1 MSSLHTLHY
10 NDIYHVIPKGENYP
24 LLQFFTAFRSRKKDH
39 TLQLFSGDAFG
50 GSRLST
56 LTEGKIMP
64 WLLANVKGS
73 VENKFPL
80 SVPFKQHIV
89 IERSGIRIGIVGLHD
104 KDSYECSLTQWTN
117 AKYDPQNPEATG
129 ILLDEIVDVGLECS
143 TYLRNVEK
151 CDIVIGLT
159 HASLSSDLTLARELN
174 ALAPAAQDAL
184 DEAAKSSSTTEPFC
198 QTHGLDIIFGGHDH
212 FYYVSK
218 GISTWDNRH
227 GESGRENEG
236 EGVLVVKSG
245 TNFYD
250 LSDLTLDLEDTPEG
264 SIRRK
269 VIRGIKGE
277 HIATKTVN
285 PDADVAEIWEEIIKQ
300 VPKGETELMG
310 RFDKPFQT
318 IEKITRTGEVRFLNT
333 EGYLVYLTYGTRK
346 SMVCN
351 WVADII
357 LPCYN
362 RRPGIGRVDGVII
375 GAGSIRDI
383 NWPSDKGTVL
393 DSFFNDNT
401 LISTCSIIFKR
412 SVMVLS
418 LKGADIWAAMNHA
431 FSKWPGEAG
440 RFPVISGFRVTWDS
454 RKVALKENPL
464 TGVWMLT
471 DEEMADLATNPI
483 QNANDERGTPVHN
496 SEDGP
501 NYKIA
506 TLSYMVGGGDGFGD
520 ILKEDPKTGRRKPD
534 IKKEAGKRLD
544 DILEKFLKG
553 RLEATDQVPSV
564 SYDPITDTILQ
575 VFAHGFG
582 GVLGAAYLASL
593 VLPPNLSIG
602 EWAELRPAGPKPIPA
617 YHLFKDGRLLDIGRL
632 PGA

>member
-1 MSSLHTLHY
+1 MSSLHILHY

-50 GSRLST
+50 GSRLSNHELDHSYARMEVLLKESSQAGQVRIYCGFYSKMMR
-56 LTEGKIMP
+56 LT
-64 WLLANVKGS
+64 
-73 VENKFPL
+73 
-80 SVPFKQHIV
+80 
-89 IERSGIRIGIVGLHD
+89 IE
-104 KDSYECSLTQWTN
+104 DSYECSLTQWTN

-250 LSDLTLDLEDTPEG
+250 LSDLTLNLEDTPEG
-264 SIRRK
+264 SVRRK

-285 PDADVAEIWEEIIKQ
+285 PDEDVAEIWDEIIKQ

-318 IEKITRTGEVRFLNT
+318 IEKITRTGE
-333 EGYLVYLTYGTRK
+333 

-471 DEEMADLATNPI
+471 DEEIADLATNPI

-501 NYKIA
+501 SYKIA

-617 YHLFKDGRLLDIGRL
+617 YHLFKDGRLLDVGRL
-632 PGA
+632 TGA